1 MDEKAP
7 RILGEPVK
15 KQTSNPEA
23 LLAPGQFSKIYH
35 SESFKPER
43 NDEMKSTKKLL
54 ALLLVAMM
62 TVAMLPN
69 ALAENA
75 YRLTI
80 TNAQAGHTYKV
91 YQIFTGNLSVSGTT
105 KYLSEIDFGSG
116 VTETGKSALLSFGG
130 ASYADAAALAKGLT
144 ADNVGDFAKLAATT
158 ANLGTETKAVSQ
170 TAAGDCIITDLA
182 PGYYLVIDS
191 YSDATGEKSDALSK
205 YMVQVVGDATVGSKH
220 SFPTVEKKVKE
231 NVKTIADSSYGDGY
245 NDVAD
250 YNIGD
255 AVPFHLIGTVPD
267 MSGYDTYKYIFHDTL
282 SDGLTAPA
290 DNTIKVY
297 RSDDQIVD
305 GSDVDVTA
313 AFTKNVSGQQIT
325 VSIDN
330 LKSIENIAKGQYI
343 IVEYTATLNTGAVIG
358 LDGNPN
364 TVYLEYSNK
373 PNQSAAGDTDNTG
386 KTPQDRVIVFTYQ
399 LNTTKVDGQ
408 DTSKKLKD
416 AKFVL
421 LNADATKVA
430 KISGGKFD
438 GWQNLPAAGEGG
450 VIAADSWASDSVLT
464 SAETTG
470 LFSVTGLDAGTYKLR
485 EIAAPAGYNLL
496 SQDVEVVI
504 TAGTENNQSWNGT
517 PGEALK
523 TLAVTANGTAGTG
536 NPDAGIASITIANNK
551 GNTLPETGGI
561 GTTVFY
567 VLGSILVIGAVV
579 LLVSKK
585 RMNAIE

>member
-1 MDEKAP
+1 
-7 RILGEPVK
+7 
-15 KQTSNPEA
+15 
-23 LLAPGQFSKIYH
+23 
-35 SESFKPER
+35 
-43 NDEMKSTKKLL
+43 MKSTKKLL
-54 ALLLVAMM
+54 AFLLVAMM
-62 TVAMLPN
+62 IVAMLPN

-75 YRLTI
+75 YRLSI

-231 NVKTIADSSYGDGY
+231 NVKTIADTSYGDGY

-297 RSDDQIVD
+297 RSDDRIVD

-313 AFTKNVSGQQIT
+313 AFSKNVSGQQIT

-386 KTPQDRVIVFTYQ
+386 NTPKDKVIVFTYE
-399 LNTTKVDGQ
+399 LDTTKVDGQ
-408 DTSKKLKD
+408 NTETKLKD

-421 LNADATKVA
+421 LNAGKNQVA
-430 KISGGKFD
+430 KVDANNKLV
-438 GWQNLPAAGEGG
+438 GWETVDPENVTTWPAGSE
-450 VIAADSWASDSVLT
+450 LT
-464 SAETTG
+464 SDGNG
-470 LFSVTGLDAGTYKLR
+470 LFKVIGLDAGTYKLR

-517 PGEALK
+517 PSEALK

>member
-7 RILGEPVK
+7 RVLGEPVK

-54 ALLLVAMM
+54 AFLLVAMM
-62 TVAMLPN
+62 IVAMLPN
-69 ALAENA
+69 ALAA
-75 YRLTI
+75 TVTI
-80 TNAQAGHTYKV
+80 PSDGILSGHSFTA
-91 YQIFTGNLSVSGTT
+91 YQIFAGNE
-105 KYLSEIDFGSG
+105 SEGALQNVVWGSG
-116 VTETGKSALLSFGG
+116 IDSNALLTALKADTTYGSFF
-130 ASYADAAALAKGLT
+130 STCADAAAVAKVLTDNNTNGGLAN
-144 ADNVGDFAKLAATT
+144 AFAKLAHANKTGTGT
-158 ANLGTETKAVSQ
+158 ALTVGT
-170 TAAGDCIITDLA
+170 TDL
-182 PGYYLVIDS
+182 PGGYYLIVDTTN
-191 YSDATGEKSDALSK
+191 DVGEGGAYNASLL
-205 YMVQVVGDATVGSKH
+205 QVVGDIRIDVKTAAPS
-220 SFPTVEKKVKE
+220 VEKKVLEDDKY
-231 NVKTIADSSYGDGY
+231 NQDGGYGTGY

-250 YNIGD
+250 YNIGE
-255 AVPFHLIGTVPD
+255 AVTFHLIGLVPD
-267 MSGYDTYKYIFHDTL
+267 MSRYDTYKYIFHDTL
-282 SDGLTAPA
+282 SAGLTL
-290 DNTIKVY
+290 NEGSIKVY
-297 RSDDQIVD
+297 VASDKAGTDKAEITT
-305 GSDVDVTA
+305 GWTRGTPA
-313 AFTKNVSGQQIT
+313 AGESLTVSFDDLKTVSGVTQG
-325 VSIDN
+325 
-330 LKSIENIAKGQYI
+330 KYI

-386 KTPQDRVIVFTYQ
+386 NTPKDKVIVFTYE
-399 LNTTKVDGQ
+399 LDTTKVDGQ
-408 DTSKKLKD
+408 NTETKLKD

-421 LNADATKVA
+421 LNAGKNQVA
-430 KISGGKFD
+430 KVDANNKLV
-438 GWQNLPAAGEGG
+438 GWGTVDPENVTTWPAGSE
-450 VIAADSWASDSVLT
+450 LT
-464 SAETTG
+464 SDGNG
-470 LFSVTGLDAGTYKLR
+470 LFKVIGLDAGTYKLR

-517 PGEALK
+517 PSEALK

>member
-54 ALLLVAMM
+54 AFLLVAMM
-62 TVAMLPN
+62 IVAMLPN
-69 ALAENA
+69 ALAA
-75 YRLTI
+75 TVTI
-80 TNAQAGHTYKV
+80 PSDGILSGHSFTA
-91 YQIFTGNLSVSGTT
+91 YQIFAGNE
-105 KYLSEIDFGSG
+105 SEGALQNVVWGSG
-116 VTETGKSALLSFGG
+116 IDSDALLTALKADTTYGSFF
-130 ASYADAAALAKGLT
+130 STCADAAAVAKVLTDNNTNGGLAN
-144 ADNVGDFAKLAATT
+144 AFAKLAHANKTGTGT
-158 ANLGTETKAVSQ
+158 ALTVGT
-170 TAAGDCIITDLA
+170 TDL
-182 PGYYLVIDS
+182 PGGYYLIVDTTN
-191 YSDATGEKSDALSK
+191 DVGEGGAYNASLL
-205 YMVQVVGDATVGSKH
+205 QVVGDIRIDVKTAAPS
-220 SFPTVEKKVKE
+220 VEKKVLEDDKY
-231 NVKTIADSSYGDGY
+231 NQDGGYGTGY

-250 YNIGD
+250 YNIGE
-255 AVPFHLIGTVPD
+255 AVTFHLIGLVPD
-267 MSGYDTYKYIFHDTL
+267 MSRYDTYKYIFHDTL
-282 SDGLTAPA
+282 SAGLTL
-290 DNTIKVY
+290 NEGIIKVY
-297 RSDDQIVD
+297 VASDKAGTDKAEITT
-305 GSDVDVTA
+305 GWTRGTPA
-313 AFTKNVSGQQIT
+313 AGESFTVSFDDLKTVSGVTQG
-325 VSIDN
+325 
-330 LKSIENIAKGQYI
+330 KYI

-386 KTPQDRVIVFTYQ
+386 KTPQDKVIVFTYQ

-408 DTSKKLKD
+408 NTDTKLKD

-421 LNADATKVA
+421 LNSDATKVA

-438 GWQNLPAAGEGG
+438 GWQNLPTAGAGG

-470 LFSVTGLDAGTYKLR
+470 LFSVTGLDAGTYNLR

-504 TAGTENNQSWNGT
+504 TAGTENNQSWNGI